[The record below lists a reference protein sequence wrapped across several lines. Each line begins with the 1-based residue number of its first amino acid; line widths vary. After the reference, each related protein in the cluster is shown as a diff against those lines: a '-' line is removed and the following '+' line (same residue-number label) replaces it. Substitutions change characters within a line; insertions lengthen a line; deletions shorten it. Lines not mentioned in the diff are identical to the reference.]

1 MTGFEPAFWLIPAFF
16 AGALVL
22 AIAGTQLAFV

>member
-1 MTGFEPAFWLIPAFF
+1 MTRFELALWLIAAFL

-22 AIAGTQLAFV
+22 AIAGTRLAFI

>member
-1 MTGFEPAFWLIPAFF
+1 MTGFELALWLIPAFF

-22 AIAGTQLAFV
+22 AIASTQLAFV